1 MKTDYAA
8 SRVLCG
14 ILLLAFCAGA
24 PAQTRPAQAEP
35 AQAAAPQK
43 VTVHLN
49 PANSEIRWT
58 LSDPLHTVHGTFALK
73 GGLIT
78 FDPQTGVAQ
87 GEVLVDV
94 ASGESGSHA
103 RDLRMQKDV
112 LESAKFPQAIFH
124 PEKVAGSIR
133 SGTLQNVTVTGTF
146 TIHGG
151 DHPLQLAMG
160 IQITGKDV
168 VATTHFVVPY
178 VAWGMKDPSNFMLHV
193 QKQVDVDVVAK
204 GSVEGLP

>member
-1 MKTDYAA
+1 MKAHHTP
-8 SRVLCG
+8 SRFLCG
-14 ILLLAFCAGA
+14 LLLLVFCAAGRA
-24 PAQTRPAQAEP
+24 QTMPAQTPV
-35 AQAAAPQK
+35 PQK
-43 VTVHLN
+43 ITVHLD
-49 PANSEIRWT
+49 PAHTEIRWT

-78 FDPQTGVAQ
+78 LDPQTGVAQ

-94 ASGESGSHA
+94 ASGGSGSNA
-103 RDLRMQKDV
+103 RDSRMQKDV

-124 PEKVAGSIR
+124 PEKVVGSIR

-151 DHPLQLAMG
+151 DHPLELPMG
-160 IQITGKDV
+160 IQITGKNV

-193 QKQVDVDVVAK
+193 EKQVDVDVVAK